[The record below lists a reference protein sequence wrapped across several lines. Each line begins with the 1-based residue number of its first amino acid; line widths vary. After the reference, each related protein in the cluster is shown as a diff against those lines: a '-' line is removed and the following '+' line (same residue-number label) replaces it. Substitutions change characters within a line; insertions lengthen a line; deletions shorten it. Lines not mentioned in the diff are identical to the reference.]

1 LKKTSRF
8 WFWTAVVYT
17 AINAGGAVI
26 AAIGREWMHAGLHVA
41 LLGVGYVAWQFVP
54 RKRDD
59 VEQAAAPEL
68 SGPEVRI
75 DSIQDAVDSIA
86 LNVERIGEAQ
96 RFQEKLVK
104 ERLARESK
112 SPDSKE

>member
-8 WFWTAVVYT
+8 WFWTAVVY
-17 AINAGGAVI
+17 AVINAGGAVI
-26 AAIGREWMHAGLHVA
+26 AAVGREWMHAGIHLA
-41 LLGVGYVAWQFVP
+41 LLGAGFVAWQFVP
-54 RKRDD
+54 RKGNE
-59 VEQAAAPEL
+59 EQLASPEL
-68 SGPEVRI
+68 AETRI

-104 ERLARESK
+104 ERLAQESNP
-112 SPDSKE
+112 PDETSSKQ